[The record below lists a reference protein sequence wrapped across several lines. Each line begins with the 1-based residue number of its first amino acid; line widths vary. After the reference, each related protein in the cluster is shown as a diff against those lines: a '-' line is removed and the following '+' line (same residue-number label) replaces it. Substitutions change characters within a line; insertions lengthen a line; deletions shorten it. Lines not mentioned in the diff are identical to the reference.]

1 MQPIET
7 WGWREFLIVKS
18 IYVDYIP
25 FSLIF
30 FMFLFGLISV
40 AIRRRKLKLT
50 AIAEKF
56 NLHMSGCSFFVRTV
70 TMSGVYQGTVVQF
83 QFDPGGKHTKPQFI
97 ARINCSSSYTVT
109 LQPHTAS
116 TGLMESLR
124 KSKDVLIFDDIIDR
138 MFEISVEPESPSSEF
153 LKKMD
158 VRQLLLTLDN
168 DLSTLTHLII
178 ETGFIEYSRKHSV
191 DELSEGLVRGQV
203 DFMVQLMR
211 LAGGEAPEP
220 IPRTDEPQ

>member
-1 MQPIET
+1 MEIEKIFT
-7 WGWREFLIVKS
+7 TLPFIIFPLVITFLV
-18 IYVDYIP
+18 YHY
-25 FSLIF
+25 
-30 FMFLFGLISV
+30 
-40 AIRRRKLKLT
+40 RRRKKKFA

-56 NLHMSGCSFFVRTV
+56 NLHMSGGAISTV
-70 TMSGVYQGTVVQF
+70 TLSGVYQGTDVSF
-83 QFDPGGKHTKPQFI
+83 QFRPGSKHSQPQFI

-109 LQPHTAS
+109 LQPQTAF
-116 TGLMESLR
+116 TGLKEKLGMT
-124 KSKDVLIFDDIIDR
+124 KDVEIDDDIIDR

-178 ETGFIEYSRKHSV
+178 ETGFIEYSRKYSES
-191 DELSEGLVRGQV
+191 ELSEGWFRGQV

-220 IPRTDEPQ
+220 ITRTGEPQ